1 MTEIVW
7 FLVFSCVTNAQPIVG
22 KFLKF
27 VCKLEI
33 TLTCSVNDSETV
45 SHEHAT
51 IRHLMLI

>member
-33 TLTCSVNDSETV
+33 TLPCSVNDSETV